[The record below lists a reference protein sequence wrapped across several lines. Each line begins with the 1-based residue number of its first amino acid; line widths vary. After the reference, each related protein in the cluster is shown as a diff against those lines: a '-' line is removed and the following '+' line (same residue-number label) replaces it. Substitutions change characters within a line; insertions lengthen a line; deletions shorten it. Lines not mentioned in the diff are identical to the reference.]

1 MRNSEFGM
9 SQNSDRELREYRGA
23 QEVLN
28 DLNDE

>member
-1 MRNSEFGM
+1 MPHSEFGM
-9 SQNSDRELREYRGA
+9 SQNSDRGLRKYCGA